1 MGGPSILRAMSN
13 WLGAG
18 AGRVA
23 LIAVAVAVG
32 WTVLFLSG
40 PRTELP
46 TTVLSPSV
54 PHPGEA
60 PARFGDIYLCS
71 LDAPYRAFSHPA
83 PLYYAPNHPL
93 LPPWDD
99 RPDRCFS
106 SASQAQAA
114 GYSAAPGP
122 AGSQEVD
129 GVYLLPART
138 FDPAG
143 FVSQCMRAATRLGF
157 AVPCPKLLP
166 NPPPGQDAPRCG
178 SPGGVVFVPTRPPC
192 VLAGTV
198 FVFEQSSFAVPP
210 GYTRTLGTQPSLLI
224 AAYRQGRGVL
234 RVGYEPYYANYVL
247 CPDARPLQRIPLDR
261 SLDSASYV
269 RGELLICRDDSGLRG
284 YLIAR
289 WLERG
294 AVYQVALNGGDGQTN
309 RELLLAVAAGIHL
322 VAPPAP

>member
-1 MGGPSILRAMSN
+1 M
-13 WLGAG
+13 
-18 AGRVA
+18 
-23 LIAVAVAVG
+23 
-32 WTVLFLSG
+32 
-40 PRTELP
+40 
-46 TTVLSPSV
+46 
-54 PHPGEA
+54 
-60 PARFGDIYLCS
+60 
-71 LDAPYRAFSHPA
+71 
-83 PLYYAPNHPL
+83 
-93 LPPWDD
+93 
-99 RPDRCFS
+99 
-106 SASQAQAA
+106 
-114 GYSAAPGP
+114 
-122 AGSQEVD
+122 D

-178 SPGGVVFVPTRPPC
+178 SPGGVVFVPT
-192 VLAGTV
+192 
-198 FVFEQSSFAVPP
+198 PP